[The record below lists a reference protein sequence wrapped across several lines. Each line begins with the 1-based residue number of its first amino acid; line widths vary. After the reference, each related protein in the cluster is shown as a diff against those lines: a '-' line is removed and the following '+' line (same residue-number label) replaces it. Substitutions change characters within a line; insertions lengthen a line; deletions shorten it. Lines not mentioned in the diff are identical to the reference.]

1 MVKFGSQRIGSPR
14 RTCQQRSESVFSAEP
29 NEGFTLRPICAHDT
43 AASSR
48 YWRLCILRVSRKL
61 LSSWIDV
68 LVTNTATTKTCR
80 NIYNAHRHLTRRFLP
95 VQVTCDAAHSVGR
108 MGWAFSTD
116 TNTRGAREIPRY
128 VAESPLA
135 NLPALPTLRP
145 AMPPPPSA
153 KPLSGEHRPAERHRT
168 PCERP
173 CPSWQGW
180 PPQPDQEFCV

>member
-68 LVTNTATTKTCR
+68 LVTNTAATNTCR
-80 NIYNAHRHLTRRFLP
+80 NIAITLT
-95 VQVTCDAAHSVGR
+95 DHSGQ
-108 MGWAFSTD
+108 FSKSD
-116 TNTRGAREIPRY
+116 IAW
-128 VAESPLA
+128 LHQ
-135 NLPALPTLRP
+135 
-145 AMPPPPSA
+145 PS
-153 KPLSGEHRPAERHRT
+153 R
-168 PCERP
+168 
-173 CPSWQGW
+173 
-180 PPQPDQEFCV
+180 